1 VNGRRAMA
9 AHLALAAP
17 LYYQEAPRI
26 HRRQQRLHRGQ
37 RVMPRCPR
45 HDGSRML
52 VREPWPRRPT
62 SVRGASHPWSMTLCA
77 GSAQTTRC

>member
-45 HDGSRML
+45 HDRML
-52 VREPWPRRPT
+52 VREPWP
-62 SVRGASHPWSMTLCA
+62 VDAHPWSMTLCA